1 MLAARHHY
9 TLASCVS
16 PTSGIVSPLPS
27 VIISCCPR
35 KVLAYCH
42 QKFLYTTT
50 NCSCPS
56 SMTLTNI
63 WSGPLSCVP
72 FYHYLQSSDVEAKS
86 IGRFPKLLS
95 LELDEEQVAA
105 LQLVPEKLHPNLK
118 CLIPVLDSIRKA
130 YSNVVPPHRKALPVN
145 NNLSLII
152 RLY

>member
-50 NCSCPS
+50 TCSCPS

-63 WSGPLSCVP
+63 WPSPLSCVP

-86 IGRFPKLLS
+86 IGRFPKASVSQARRRIGSSAAARPGKAISKPEMLDTSPRFNPES
-95 LELDEEQVAA
+95 LQQCCTTSQESFTSKQ
-105 LQLVPEKLHPNLK
+105 
-118 CLIPVLDSIRKA
+118 
-130 YSNVVPPHRKALPVN
+130 
-145 NNLSLII
+145 
-152 RLY
+152 